1 MDLEQLEAQ
10 VSRLEA
16 EIEIK
21 NSMGY
26 YSFHH
31 VANMQRE
38 TIALFAP
45 ENEGVRST
53 MMWGAY
59 NGQEGV
65 YENFMVRH
73 MDYHEPNRCLGVILY
88 HVMTSG
94 VIEVA
99 GDGQTARATWLSPG
113 MSIWPD
119 VNRGV
124 VPTDK
129 DVATVDW
136 ANIKYGMDYVKQ
148 DGVWYWYHQ
157 RVYSIFG
164 APYNECWVDCPAV
177 KHDWQPSSPEE
188 MALYPQ
194 SPRHGVADREAD
206 GWWGYAPGC
215 IYPDD
220 YPPLPVPYENFEKD
234 VGYGY

>member
-1 MDLEQLEAQ
+1 MNLDALERQIE
-10 VSRLEA
+10 RLEA

-31 VANMQRE
+31 VSNMQQE
-38 TIALFAP
+38 TIDLFAP
-45 ENEGVRST
+45 DNNDVRST

-59 NGQEGV
+59 DGIEGV
-65 YENFMVRH
+65 RENFMVRH
-73 MDYHEPNRCLGVILY
+73 MDLHEPARCLGIILY

-124 VPTDK
+124 VPTAD
-129 DVATVDW
+129 DIATVDW
-136 ANIKYGMDYVKQ
+136 ANIKYGMDYIRQ
-148 DGVWYWYHQ
+148 NGNWYWLHQ

-164 APYNECWVDCPAV
+164 APYDKCWVDCPAV

-188 MALYPQ
+188 LAIYPQ
-194 SPRHGVADREAD
+194 SERHGVADREAE

-215 IYPDD
+215 TYPDD
-220 YPPLPVPYENFEKD
+220 YPAIPQPYENFEKD